1 MSTQNPYQA
10 PTGELTE
17 ENELYGKIRLFSPAT
32 RIGRIRYQAYIWV
45 ASLIFYLVA
54 ALFSVVAPMV
64 LNAGGIS
71 ISQLLLLATP
81 LYLAMIY
88 YSIVLMIQ
96 RLHDLNR
103 SGWFSLLILV
113 PLVNAIFMLWIVF
126 APGTPATND
135 YGHRPPPNKIWH
147 WLCAFITPLLLI
159 GIIAAIAMPAYN
171 QYVERAQSMQ
181 Q

>member
-17 ENELYGKIRLFSPAT
+17 QNEPYGKIRLFSPST
-32 RIGRIRYQAYIWV
+32 RIGRIRYLAYLMV
-45 ASLIFYLVA
+45 ASLIFYLAA
-54 ALFSVVAPMV
+54 ALVSVVAPML
-64 LNAGGIS
+64 LNSGAIS
-71 ISQLLLLATP
+71 VSQLLLLAIP
-81 LYLAMIY
+81 LYLVMIY
-88 YSIVLMIQ
+88 FSVVLMIQ

-103 SGWFSLLILV
+103 SGWFCLLAIV
-113 PLVNAIFMLWIVF
+113 PLLNVLFLLWILF

-147 WLCAFITPLLLI
+147 WLCAFIIPLLMISVIL
-159 GIIAAIAMPAYN
+159 AVAIPSYN
-171 QYVERAQSMQ
+171 QYLERAQSMQ